1 LKGDKMEIIVS
12 SIIIAAVGIVV
23 FSVWD
28 LIIGLRK

>member
-1 LKGDKMEIIVS
+1 MEIIVS
-12 SIIIAAVGIVV
+12 SLIVAAVGIIV

>member
-1 LKGDKMEIIVS
+1 MEIIVS
-12 SIIIAAVGIVV
+12 SIIVAAVGIVV

>member
-1 LKGDKMEIIVS
+1 MEIIVL
-12 SIIIAAVGIVV
+12 SIIVAAVGIVV

>member
-1 LKGDKMEIIVS
+1 MEIIVS
-12 SIIIAAVGIVV
+12 SIIVAAVGIIE